1 MNASMRRLDASG
13 CLKLAFVAIRNSHSK
28 RRRLCVV
35 VAVSR
40 RGFVAGSRLPPRR
53 LLACP
58 LAFVAVNNIH
68 PWIIV
73 GQSTGESIVPVS
85 LPSPPLPPPPFATV
99 LSLSTIYH
107 VFARQFQMF
116 NSFSRREKLFF
127 FYCSSTISGTSFD
140 RKKEIQGVEA
150 DREIDQFS
158 R

>member
-1 MNASMRRLDASG
+1 MSSWPL
-13 CLKLAFVAIRNSHSK
+13 
-28 RRRLCVV
+28 V
-35 VAVSR
+35 VAVSWQG
-40 RGFVAGSRLPPRR
+40 RGCPRKGCWPARLHSLRLIIFTRGLSSVRAPENRSFLFPFPP
-53 LLACP
+53 
-58 LAFVAVNNIH
+58 
-68 PWIIV
+68 
-73 GQSTGESIVPVS
+73 
-85 LPSPPLPPPPFATV
+85 PPLPPPPFATV